1 MPVMSR
7 PGQSDQLTIERET
20 IRRGRRFDFEIV
32 RERCGES
39 VIEREIVRH
48 PGAVVVLA
56 MDDAGRVA
64 LIRNWRVAVEAWVW
78 ELPAGTMEPP
88 EPADV
93 CAARELEEE
102 AGFRAASVEPI
113 SEFYTTPGMT
123 DELMHAYLATNLA
136 PVPQRL
142 EHDERI
148 EVRLTPIHEVFAM
161 IDSGE
166 LRDAK
171 SVLAVLIALRR
182 GMIRH
187 D

>member
-1 MPVMSR
+1 MTHS
-7 PGQSDQLTIERET
+7 GQSTPAKIERET
-20 IRRGRRFDFEIV
+20 IRRGRRFDFEVV
-32 RERCGES
+32 RERTGDR

-56 MDDAGRVA
+56 VDDSGRVA

-102 AGFRAASVEPI
+102 TGLRAASVKPI
-113 SEFYTTPGMT
+113 AEFYTTPGMT
-123 DELMHAYLATNLA
+123 DELMRAFLATGLT
-136 PVPQRL
+136 PVSQRL

-148 EVRLTPIHEVFAM
+148 EVRMTPIRDALTM

-171 SVLAVLIALRR
+171 SALAVLLALRR
-182 GMIRH
+182 GMIRAE
-187 D
+187 

>member
-1 MPVMSR
+1 MTHS
-7 PGQSDQLTIERET
+7 GQSTPAKIERET
-20 IRRGRRFDFEIV
+20 IRRGRRFDFEVV
-32 RERCGES
+32 RERTGDR

-56 MDDAGRVA
+56 VDDGGRAA

-102 AGFRAASVEPI
+102 AGLRAERIEPI
-113 SEFYTTPGMT
+113 AEFYTTPGMT
-123 DELMHAYLATNLA
+123 DELMRAFLATSLT
-136 PVPQRL
+136 PVSQRL

-148 EVRLTPIHEVFAM
+148 EVRMTPIRDALAM

-171 SVLAVLIALRR
+171 SVLALLLALRR
-182 GMIRH
+182 GMIRAE
-187 D
+187 